1 MTMFTIKQ
9 ISQLAHVTPRTLRYY
24 DQIGLLTPEE
34 IGNNGYRYYSDA
46 SLLKLQQILFYR
58 ELEIPLEQ
66 IKEIL
71 GRQNFNLRAA
81 LEDHKLQ
88 LGKKIDRL
96 NKLITTVDQTLKYIK
111 GEEEM
116 NKNVLFDAFNDE
128 EQEKME
134 KEAMQMY
141 DPETVKESF
150 RKWKSYSTAEKQKI
164 GDEGNAV
171 YQGFVDV
178 MSKGPDSPEAQACV
192 QRWRD
197 HMNYF
202 WVPNNEQLLGLA
214 DLYNDDPR
222 FKKNFEKV
230 HPDLAQFVR
239 EAVQIYVARLR

>member
-1 MTMFTIKQ
+1 MLTVKQ
-9 ISQLAHVTPRTLRYY
+9 ISKLAHITPRTLRYY
-24 DQIGLLTPEE
+24 DQIGLLLPDFVGE
-34 IGNNGYRYYSDA
+34 NGYRYYSDA

-66 IKEIL
+66 IKEIM
-71 GRQNFNLRAA
+71 GRQNFDLLTA
-81 LEDHKLQ
+81 LEDHKRQ

-116 NKNVLFDAFNDE
+116 NKKVLFDAFNDE

-141 DPETVKESF
+141 DPETVKESN

-164 GDEGNAV
+164 SDEGNAV
-171 YQGFVDV
+171 YQGFVDA
-178 MSKGPDSPEAQACV
+178 MSKGPDSQEAQACV
-192 QRWRD
+192 QHWRE

-202 WVPNNEQLLGLA
+202 WVPNQEELLGLA

-222 FKKNFEKV
+222 FKKNFDKV

-239 EAVQIYVARLR
+239 EAVQFYVSRLR

>member
-9 ISQLAHVTPRTLRYY
+9 FSQLAHVTPRTLRYY
-24 DQIGLLTPEE
+24 DQIGLLKPDE

-66 IKEIL
+66 IKEIM
-71 GRQNFNLRAA
+71 GRQNFNLQAA
-81 LEDHKLQ
+81 LEDHKHQ

-96 NKLITTVDQTLKYIK
+96 NKLINTVDQTLKYIK
-111 GEEEM
+111 GEEKM
-116 NKNVLFDAFNDE
+116 NKKMLFDAFNEE
-128 EQEKME
+128 EQQKME
-134 KEAMQMY
+134 EEALQMY
-141 DPETVKESF
+141 DPATVKESN

-164 GDEGNAV
+164 SDQGNAV
-171 YQGFVDV
+171 YQGFVEV
-178 MSKGPDSPEAQACV
+178 MSKGPDSPQAQACV

-202 WVPNNEQLLGLA
+202 WVPNEEQLLDLA

-222 FKKNFEKV
+222 FKKNFDNF
-230 HPDLAQFVR
+230 HPDLAEFVR
-239 EAVQIYVARLR
+239 EAVRVYVTRLK

>member
-1 MTMFTIKQ
+1 MLTVKQ
-9 ISQLAHVTPRTLRYY
+9 ISKLAHVTPRTLRYY
-24 DQIGLLTPEE
+24 DPIGLLLPDLVGE
-34 IGNNGYRYYSDA
+34 NGYRYYSDA

-66 IKEIL
+66 IKEIM
-71 GRQNFNLRAA
+71 GRQNFDLLTA
-81 LEDHKLQ
+81 LEDHKRQ

-116 NKNVLFDAFNDE
+116 NKKVLFDAFNDE
-128 EQEKME
+128 EQKEME
-134 KEAMQMY
+134 KEALQMY
-141 DPETVKESF
+141 DPETVKESN

-164 GDEGNAV
+164 SDEGNAV
-171 YQGFVDV
+171 YQGFVDA
-178 MSKGPDSPEAQACV
+178 MSKGPDSQEAQACV
-192 QRWRD
+192 QHWRE

-202 WVPNNEQLLGLA
+202 WVPNQEELLGLA

-222 FKKNFEKV
+222 FKKNFDKV

-239 EAVQIYVARLR
+239 EAVQFYVSRLR

>member
-1 MTMFTIKQ
+1 MLTIKQ

-24 DQIGLLTPEE
+24 DQIGLLPPED
-34 IGNNGYRYYSDA
+34 IGENGYRYYSDV

-58 ELEIPLEQ
+58 ELDMPLEQ
-66 IKEIL
+66 IKEIM
-71 GRQNFNLRAA
+71 GRENYDLQEA
-81 LEDHKLQ
+81 LEDHKDQ
-88 LGKKIDRL
+88 LGKRIIRL
-96 NKLITTVDQTLKYIK
+96 QKLITTVDQTLKYLK

-116 NKNVLFDAFNDE
+116 NKKVLFDAFNEE

-141 DPETVKESF
+141 DPETVKESN
-150 RKWKSYSTAEKQKI
+150 RKWKNYTTAEKQKI
-164 GDEGNAV
+164 GEEGNAV
-171 YQGFVDV
+171 YQGFVDA

-202 WVPNNEQLLGLA
+202 WTPNLDQLIGLA

-222 FKKNFEKV
+222 YKKIFDKV

-239 EAVQIYVARLR
+239 EAVIIYVNKLA

>member
-1 MTMFTIKQ
+1 MLTVKQ
-9 ISQLAHVTPRTLRYY
+9 ISKLAHITPHTLRYY
-24 DQIGLLTPEE
+24 DQIGLLLPDFVGE
-34 IGNNGYRYYSDA
+34 NGYRYYSEA

-66 IKEIL
+66 IKEIM
-71 GRQNFNLRAA
+71 GRQNFDLLTA
-81 LEDHKLQ
+81 LEDHKRQ

-116 NKNVLFDAFNDE
+116 NKKVLFDAFNDE
-128 EQEKME
+128 EQKEME
-134 KEAMQMY
+134 KEALQMY
-141 DPETVKESF
+141 DPETVKESN

-164 GDEGNAV
+164 SDEGNAV
-171 YQGFVDV
+171 YQGFVDA
-178 MSKGPDSPEAQACV
+178 MSKGPDSQEAQACV
-192 QRWRD
+192 QHWRE

-202 WVPNNEQLLGLA
+202 WVPNQEELLGLA

-222 FKKNFEKV
+222 FKKNFDKV

-239 EAVQIYVARLR
+239 EAVQFYVSRLR

>member
-1 MTMFTIKQ
+1 MLTVKQ
-9 ISQLAHVTPRTLRYY
+9 ISKLAHITPRTLRYY
-24 DQIGLLTPEE
+24 DQIGLLLPDFVGE
-34 IGNNGYRYYSDA
+34 NGYRYYSEA

-66 IKEIL
+66 IKEIM
-71 GRQNFNLRAA
+71 GRQNFDLLTA
-81 LEDHKLQ
+81 LEDHKRQ

-116 NKNVLFDAFNDE
+116 NKKVLFDAFNDE
-128 EQEKME
+128 EQKEME
-134 KEAMQMY
+134 KEALQMY
-141 DPETVKESF
+141 DPETVKESN

-164 GDEGNAV
+164 SDEGNAV
-171 YQGFVDV
+171 YQGFVDA
-178 MSKGPDSPEAQACV
+178 MSKGPDSQEAQACV
-192 QRWRD
+192 QHWRE

-202 WVPNNEQLLGLA
+202 WVPNQEELLGLA

-222 FKKNFEKV
+222 FKKNFDKV

-239 EAVQIYVARLR
+239 EAVQFYVSRLR

>member
-1 MTMFTIKQ
+1 MLTVKQ
-9 ISQLAHVTPRTLRYY
+9 ISKLAHITPRTLRYY
-24 DQIGLLTPEE
+24 DQIGLLLPDFVGE
-34 IGNNGYRYYSDA
+34 NGYRYYSDA

-66 IKEIL
+66 IKEIM
-71 GRQNFNLRAA
+71 GRQNFDLLTA
-81 LEDHKLQ
+81 LEDHKRQ

-116 NKNVLFDAFNDE
+116 NKKVLFDAFNDE
-128 EQEKME
+128 EQKEME
-134 KEAMQMY
+134 KEALQMY
-141 DPETVKESF
+141 DPETVKESN

-164 GDEGNAV
+164 SDEGNAV
-171 YQGFVDV
+171 YQGFVDA
-178 MSKGPDSPEAQACV
+178 MSKGPDSQEAQACV
-192 QRWRD
+192 QHWRE

-202 WVPNNEQLLGLA
+202 WVPNQEELLGLA

-222 FKKNFEKV
+222 FKKNFDKV

-239 EAVQIYVARLR
+239 EAVQFYVSRLR

>member
-1 MTMFTIKQ
+1 MLMLTIKQ

-24 DQIGLLTPEE
+24 DEIGLLPPED
-34 IGNNGYRYYSDA
+34 IGENGYRYYSDA

-58 ELEIPLEQ
+58 ELDMPLEQ
-66 IKEIL
+66 IKEIM
-71 GRQNFNLRAA
+71 GRENYDLKEA
-81 LEDHKLQ
+81 LKDHKDQLEKRINRLQ
-88 LGKKIDRL
+88 
-96 NKLITTVDQTLKYIK
+96 KLISTVDQTLKYLE

-116 NKNVLFDAFNDE
+116 NKKVLFDAFNDE

-141 DPETVKESF
+141 DPETVKESN
-150 RKWKSYSTAEKQKI
+150 RKWKNYTTAEKQKI
-164 GDEGNAV
+164 GEEGNAV
-171 YQGFVDV
+171 YQGFVDA
-178 MSKGPDSPEAQACV
+178 MRKGPASQEAQVCV

-202 WVPNNEQLLGLA
+202 WTPNPDQLIGLA

-222 FKKNFEKV
+222 FKKNFDKV

-239 EAVQIYVARLR
+239 EAVTIYVNKLA

>member
-1 MTMFTIKQ
+1 MLTIKQ

-24 DQIGLLTPEE
+24 DQIGLLPPGD
-34 IGNNGYRYYSDA
+34 IGENGYRYYSDV

-58 ELEIPLEQ
+58 ELDMPLEQ
-66 IKEIL
+66 IKEIM
-71 GRQNFNLRAA
+71 GRENYDLQEA
-81 LEDHKLQ
+81 LEDHKDQ
-88 LGKKIDRL
+88 LGKRIIRL
-96 NKLITTVDQTLKYIK
+96 QKLITTVDQTLKYLK

-116 NKNVLFDAFNDE
+116 NKKVLFDAFNEE

-141 DPETVKESF
+141 DLETVKESN
-150 RKWKSYSTAEKQKI
+150 RKWKDYSMAEKQKI
-164 GDEGNAV
+164 GEEGNAV
-171 YQGFVDV
+171 YQGFVDA

-202 WVPNNEQLLGLA
+202 WTPNLDQLIGLA

-222 FKKNFEKV
+222 YKKIFDKV

-239 EAVQIYVARLR
+239 EAVIIYVNKLA

>member
-1 MTMFTIKQ
+1 MLTIKQ

-24 DQIGLLTPEE
+24 DQIGLLPPED
-34 IGNNGYRYYSDA
+34 IGENGYRYYSDA

-58 ELEIPLEQ
+58 ELDMPLEQ
-66 IKEIL
+66 IKEIM
-71 GRQNFNLRAA
+71 GRENYDLKEA
-81 LEDHKLQ
+81 LQDHKDQ
-88 LGKKIDRL
+88 LRKRIDRL
-96 NKLITTVDQTLKYIK
+96 QKLISTIDQTLKYIK

-116 NKNVLFDAFNDE
+116 NKKLLFDAFNDE

-141 DPETVKESF
+141 DPETVKESN
-150 RKWKSYSTAEKQKI
+150 RKWKNYTMAEKQKI
-164 GDEGNAV
+164 GEEGNAV
-171 YQGFVDV
+171 YQGFVDA
-178 MSKGPDSPEAQACV
+178 MSKGPGSQEAQVCV

-202 WVPNNEQLLGLA
+202 WTPNPDQLIGLA

-222 FKKNFEKV
+222 FKKNFDKV

-239 EAVQIYVARLR
+239 EAVTIYVNKLA